1 MAYVIG
7 VTGGIGSGKTL
18 VSDRF
23 SEFDVP
29 IIDTDIIAR
38 KIVEPGQP
46 GLEKLTDQFGSSI
59 LLDDSTLNRSAL
71 REIAFSSESNK
82 QALDDITHPII
93 RQETYSQIEMVSTPY
108 CLVVVPLLKADSAFI
123 KFMHRVLVVTAKRD
137 VKIERVKKRSQLSKE
152 QILKIMNTQLD
163 DSERLSFADDV
174 INNDNSIKSA
184 YQQVD
189 SLHAQYLDL
198 AATHKQLANL

>member
-1 MAYVIG
+1 MTYVIG

-18 VSDRF
+18 VSNRF
-23 SEFDVP
+23 SEFNVP

-46 GLEKLTDQFGSSI
+46 CLQKLTDQFGSSI
-59 LLDDSTLNRSAL
+59 LLNDGTLNRSAL
-71 REIAFSSESNK
+71 REIAFSSESKK

-108 CLVVVPLLKADSAFI
+108 CLVVVPLLQADSAFI

-152 QILKIMNTQLD
+152 QIIKIMNTQLD

-174 INNDNSIKSA
+174 INNDSSIESA

-198 AATHKQLANL
+198 AATHKQLSSQ

>member
-1 MAYVIG
+1 MTYVIG

-46 GLEKLTDQFGSSI
+46 DLEKLTDQFGSSI
-59 LLDDSTLNRSAL
+59 LLDDGTLNRSAL
-71 REIAFSSESNK
+71 REIAFSSKSNK

-93 RQETYSQIEMVSTPY
+93 RQETYNQIEMVNKPY
-108 CLVVVPLLKADSAFI
+108 CLVVVPLLNADSAFI

-152 QILKIMNTQLD
+152 QIIKIMNTQLD
-163 DSERLSFADDV
+163 DTERLSFADDV
-174 INNDNSIKSA
+174 INNDSSIESA

-189 SLHAQYLDL
+189 SLHVQYLDL
-198 AATHKQLANL
+198 AATHKQLASQ